1 MYVVCSPF
9 RVKLSVN
16 FMVWTRRMK
25 CFVFLYV
32 HFFQQ
37 KGGHADRYRNWYI
50 HCFLAGGT
58 GLMITSWVNV
68 EHARLILPPHFVTR
82 LAINGSKVFIGFDT
96 MIQRGSVLGNHL
108 FLRIF
113 HGAWKPPLKCDL
125 IGKGI
130 HVANNGDIAA
140 NDTRN
145 FSRGAIAHWGVWKY
159 TM

>member
-1 MYVVCSPF
+1 MYICSMFSVSCQIICQLHDMNKKDEVF
-9 RVKLSVN
+9 RSSMFIFYTK
-16 FMVWTRRMK
+16 
-25 CFVFLYV
+25 
-32 HFFQQ
+32 
-37 KGGHADRYRNWYI
+37 KGGHGDRYRNWYI

-113 HGAWKPPLKCDL
+113 HGA
-125 IGKGI
+125 
-130 HVANNGDIAA
+130 
-140 NDTRN
+140 
-145 FSRGAIAHWGVWKY
+145 
-159 TM
+159 